1 MFRKIGTSKIGILL
15 AILFGIS
22 LLFFRSGSQYSNIFN
37 SDNVVANISGTK
49 ISTTKFNR
57 TLQMNINQFSQMIG
71 KEMTNQDIKA
81 LQIPSLALGALIND
95 AIFENE
101 FDKKNFKL
109 DKKLIA
115 LKTKERIPNLYKGNE
130 LNERYLNEF
139 LKSQQLKIE
148 DIVQIIN
155 FETRNEFFDEAF
167 LNINFPK
174 TFSDKIQAYENQVRS
189 IKYTKFHIDSFDS
202 GFAIETNKKILKDF
216 YNENIN
222 SYMDQE
228 KRDIEYIIIDKNK
241 ILEEST
247 PNNFEISEYYENNK
261 KLFFENEKRSFL
273 QFNFKT
279 NDEAASFQKET
290 GLINNFTEIEKYAK
304 KNNIRYSTFQEL
316 PYENLLDEIAN
327 PLFKLEINEKSK
339 IIESNIAKHILVLT
353 DIKEQKQL
361 TFDEVKDQI
370 TNQLIQIEANNNFE
384 SLKEGINQSILD
396 GKSLFDISND
406 YQLGKV
412 NDIKS
417 LKQNFSDFD
426 ENEKKFFYS
435 LISNGFASSQD
446 FVSDIIDLDEKSFY
460 IFNVKRIVE
469 KKPIEFESI
478 KEKILDDYKLSIK
491 IKSIE
496 KLIENNKSNDNFI
509 DLQSNIHDS
518 DVLTLELNKQSN
530 DFPTEFISKMFEE
543 KIKNNTYFIYKD
555 EVHFANISEILINEN
570 TVYEEQISLKDD
582 LKGSLANELMKNIE
596 ISTNDSLINA
606 LIDRY

>member
-279 NDEAASFQKET
+279 NDEATSFQKET

-406 YQLGKV
+406 YQLGEV

-435 LISNGFASSQD
+435 LISNSFASSQD

-496 KLIENNKSNDNFI
+496 KLIENNKSNENFI

-518 DVLTLELNKQSN
+518 DVQTLELNKQSN

-543 KIKNNTYFIYKD
+543 KIKSNTYFIYKD
-555 EVHFANISEILINEN
+555 VVHFANISEILINEN

-582 LKGSLANELMKNIE
+582 LKGSLANELMKNIK